1 MVQKFETMSLVVQ
14 LFGHPTGSYGR
25 SRETLTTMDVDVAVS
40 FDGPKWRIKLL
51 KVARTKDTVDPELE
65 PDMLNVLSAIRSS
78 VVGQLTELRHKQL
91 LEQFPEL
98 LYGYRDADPVLL
110 YNEKRIRLSVRPA
123 AKDSPSVR
131 VIKVSGEVI
140 QEVLCTDLDKPL
152 EDFPTC
158 FTVLLD
164 DLKITMSTLGRI
176 VNIVRM
182 TYE

>member
-1 MVQKFETMSLVVQ
+1 MV
-14 LFGHPTGSYGR
+14 
-25 SRETLTTMDVDVAVS
+25 
-40 FDGPKWRIKLL
+40 
-51 KVARTKDTVDPELE
+51 
-65 PDMLNVLSAIRSS
+65 NVLSAIRSS
-78 VVGQLTELRHKQL
+78 VVDQLTELRHKRL
-91 LEQFPEL
+91 LEQFPEVMF
-98 LYGYRDADPVLL
+98 GYRDADPVLF
-110 YNEKRIRLSVRPA
+110 YNEKCLRLRKRPA
-123 AKDSPSVR
+123 VKDSPSVQ

-182 TYE
+182 TYG